1 MKIIKK
7 TKKGFTLVELLVG
20 VAIMGSMGTI
30 GSFFVTNFSLSGH
43 KQAAKHYISQVGMAA
58 HAFRAEYNTYPCD
71 STADKVES
79 KVGHLGEL
87 KGETS
92 NPYFRQLFAQKH
104 TVDEAMFYAALPGI
118 VEGDEKIENGEC
130 LKPGENAFAY
140 VMKKKQDST
149 MYSKAKKS
157 KKMYTPQRQAVTS
170 GPLLFCCVDRNLTGP
185 VTGEQLTFDLEG
197 FKGYAIVYNTD
208 CTTVELEKDAFLIND
223 RTQSIGKL
231 TPDTEAKIFGENSQS
246 ESKAS
251 DYEILPPARYSYTP
265 NLQQN

>member
-30 GSFFVTNFSLSGH
+30 GSFFVTNFRLSGD
-43 KQAAKHYISQVGMAA
+43 KQAAKHYIAQVGMVA
-58 HAFRAEYNTYPCD
+58 HAFRDTYSSFPCD
-71 STADKVES
+71 STAGLVENR
-79 KVGHLGEL
+79 VGNHGEL
-87 KGETS
+87 TGETS
-92 NPYFRQLFAQKH
+92 NPYFRQLFAKKGI
-104 TVDEAMFYAALPGI
+104 VKEAMFYAALPGI
-118 VEGDEKIENGEC
+118 VEGDENIENGEC

-149 MYSKAKKS
+149 MYSKGKKS

-185 VTGEQLTFDLEG
+185 VTGEQLTFDLKG
-197 FKGYAIVYNTD
+197 FKGYAIVYNED
-208 CTTVELEKDAFLIND
+208 GTTVELEKDAFLIND
-223 RTQSIGKL
+223 RTQAIGKL
-231 TPDTEAKIFGENSQS
+231 TPDTEAKIFGKNSQD

-251 DYEILPPARYSYTP
+251 DYEILPPAR
-265 NLQQN
+265 

>member
-1 MKIIKK
+1 MMKIIKK

-20 VAIMGSMGTI
+20 VAIMGTMG
-30 GSFFVTNFSLSGH
+30 SVFVTSFSLSGH
-43 KQAAKHYISQVGMAA
+43 KQAAKMNIQQVGMAA
-58 HAFRAEYNTYPCD
+58 HAFRATYNTYPCD
-71 STADKVES
+71 SSADKVES

-92 NPYFRQLFAQKH
+92 NPYFRQLFAKKGIVNES
-104 TVDEAMFYAALPGI
+104 TFYAALPGI
-118 VEGDEKIENGEC
+118 IEGDEKIANGEC
-130 LKPGENAFAY
+130 LTTGENAFAY

-149 MYSKAKKS
+149 MYSKAKNG
-157 KKMYTPQRQAVTS
+157 KKMYTPQRQAVTK
-170 GPLLFCCVDRNLTGP
+170 GPLLICCVDRNLTGP

-208 CTTVELEKDAFLIND
+208 GATVELEKDAFLIND
-223 RTQSIGKL
+223 RTPGIGKH
-231 TPDTEAKIFGENSQS
+231 TPDTEAKIFGKNSQG

>member
-1 MKIIKK
+1 MKILKK
-7 TKKGFTLVELLVG
+7 QKKGFTLVELLVG
-20 VAIMGSMGTI
+20 VAIMGSL
-30 GSFFVTNFSLSGH
+30 GSFLVANFRLSGD
-43 KQAAKHYISQVGMAA
+43 KQAAKHNIAQVGMVA
-58 HAFRAEYNTYPCD
+58 HAFRAAYNTYPCD
-71 STADKVES
+71 SSADKVES

-104 TVDEAMFYAALPGI
+104 TVNEAMFYAALPGI
-118 VEGDEKIENGEC
+118 IEGDERLANGEC
-130 LKPGENAFAY
+130 LTTGENAFAY

-149 MYSKAKKS
+149 MYSKAKNG
-157 KKMYTPQRQAVTS
+157 KKMSTPQRQAVTK

-185 VTGEQLTFDLEG
+185 VTGEQLTFDLAG

-208 CTTVELEKDAFLIND
+208 GATVELEKGAFLIND
-223 RTQSIGKL
+223 HTSGIGKL
-231 TPDTEAKIFGENSQS
+231 TPDTEAKIFGKNSQG

-251 DYEILPPARYSYTP
+251 DYEILPPAGYSYTP